1 MIKRFFYLM
10 TLAVCGTACEDG
22 WLEVKRDVSLVVP
35 STLEDMEALLN
46 NMDVFL
52 YDHRG
57 LPEPSADNYYVS
69 DQVFASLSESERA
82 LYTWQDDM
90 FEDAPRTPDWNGS
103 YSQVLYA
110 NLVLEGLS
118 SISRTSTNREQWDA
132 AKGSALFF
140 RARAFFNLAQQF
152 APPYIEGN
160 AERELGMPLR
170 LTSDTQVRTVRK
182 SVHEN
187 YTQIIGDL
195 KGAAELLPPAPVF
208 KTDASKVGA
217 FALLARCYL
226 SMRDYQNA
234 LRFADSCLQ
243 LHPALLDYNQLNPA
257 DNIPFEP
264 FSEEVIHHGTSR
276 LSSALTYVT
285 YGQVDSALYGLYH
298 PDDLRLKL
306 FFQHNPDG
314 SIGFRGHYT
323 GTAEPFGGL
332 AADEVWLI
340 RAECLARAG
349 ESNAALDDLAHLLE
363 RRYRTGTFRRD
374 TLQAANALGL
384 VLTERRKELAF
395 RGLRWT
401 DLRRLNQEEGR
412 AVTLRRIVDGTE
424 FVLPPNDRRYTLP
437 IPAYILLATGI
448 EQNNRTGTY

>member
-10 TLAVCGTACEDG
+10 ALAVCVTACEDG

-35 STLEDMEALLN
+35 STLADMEALLN
-46 NMDVFL
+46 NMNVFL

-82 LYTWQDDM
+82 LYTWQDNM
-90 FEDAPRTPDWNGS
+90 FEAATIMADWNGS
-103 YSQVLYA
+103 YSQILYA

-118 SISRTSTNREQWDA
+118 SISRNSTNSEKWDTV
-132 AKGSALFF
+132 KGSALFF

-152 APPYIEGN
+152 APPYKEGG
-160 AERELGMPLR
+160 AEGELGIPLR
-170 LTSDTQVRTVRK
+170 LTSDTKVRTVRK
-182 SVHEN
+182 SVQEN
-187 YTQIIGDL
+187 YIQIIDDL
-195 KGAAELLPPAPVF
+195 KDAAKLLPPTPVF
-208 KTDASKVGA
+208 KTDASKAGS

-226 SMRDYQNA
+226 SMRDYKNA
-234 LRFADSCLQ
+234 FLFADSCLRI
-243 LHPALLDYNQLNPA
+243 HPYLIDYNHLNSS
-257 DNIPFEP
+257 DNTPFEP
-264 FSEEVIHHGTSR
+264 FNEEVIHHGTSR
-276 LSSALTYVT
+276 LSSVLTYVT
-285 YGQVDSALYGLYH
+285 YGRVDSALYGLYH
-298 PDDLRLKL
+298 PDDLRLQL

-332 AADEVWLI
+332 AADEMWLI
-340 RAECLARAG
+340 RSECLARAG
-349 ESNAALDDLAHLLE
+349 ESDAALDDLAHLLE
-363 RRYRTGTFRRD
+363 RRYRTGTFQRD
-374 TLQAANALGL
+374 TLQAAHALDL
-384 VLTERRKELAF
+384 ILIERRKELAF

-401 DLRRLNQEEGR
+401 DLRRLNQEQEW
-412 AVTLRRIVDGTE
+412 AVTLRRIVDDNE

-437 IPAYILLATGI
+437 IPTYILLATGI